1 MPQAVSAIG
10 WAAVGAFF
18 GATIGVGT
26 AAAAQPG
33 AGPGG
38 PIGPG
43 GGGAPP
49 AAGGRRDKKDGPA
62 EEAPKDK
69 EALRPI
75 EPVPATPRRLRRLEL
90 FDLNGYMRMRADY
103 FHRLGLGLVEPADL
117 GEGDRPQRFFDPPAE
132 SLETDEDGNIL
143 RNNDAS
149 CLNRLLNNGVSNSRA
164 FTRCNR
170 RQGTA
175 SANMRLRL
183 EPSLHITDTVHVHSQ
198 VDILD
203 NVVLGST
210 PDNLAGADPYAP
222 LDLYTRSQDPP
233 SSGET
238 STRDSVVVKRAWGD
252 IRFGWGL
259 QVQFGRMPWSW
270 GMGMVANGGNGYSK
284 LEKADI
290 IRQLDR
296 DHGDSV
302 DSLKLGFD
310 FGKDSRKTH
319 KVTFSWDWA
328 NSGPTT
334 AQLLG
339 PEYGVGGTVGQA
351 FSVERFDNVYQ
362 WALSIERRDD
372 PEMLKRKLSL
382 GNPVFN
388 WGLIGWLRYQDLDDA
403 YGTTYPDGISPLQTY
418 TNSLV
423 QRRALLITPDAWMR
437 VNWRTL
443 RVELE
448 ASASYG
454 RFSVRDFD
462 TELEDGQNSLNALGI
477 DDLTDKSLLNFGY
490 ALEFK
495 YGFFDDRF
503 HIGFD
508 QGFATGDTASQ
519 LDSDPASPI
528 NQNDNNRF
536 SQFRFNPAYNVD
548 LLLFR
553 EILGTVSNA
562 AYFKPWAAFYFFDHF
577 SARADVEYA
586 LAARRQSTL
595 GNRFSYGIEL
605 DGALRY
611 HDAREPI
618 FFQLQY
624 GVLFPLGAFN
634 RNLVN
639 GGREDARAVQTL
651 QGQLGIK
658 F

>member
-1 MPQAVSAIG
+1 MALPALG
-10 WAAVGAFF
+10 WA
-18 GATIGVGT
+18 GT

-38 PIGPG
+38 AIGPG
-43 GGGAPP
+43 GGGAP
-49 AAGGRRDKKDGPA
+49 GGPGARKEKKDGPA

-90 FDLNGYMRMRADY
+90 FDLNGYMRMRGDY
-103 FHRLGLGLVEPADL
+103 FHRLGLGLVEPVSLQD
-117 GEGDRPQRFFDPPAE
+117 GDRPQRFFDPPAE
-132 SLETDEDGNIL
+132 SLETDEDGNIIGT
-143 RNNDAS
+143 NDAS
-149 CLNRLLNNGVSNSRA
+149 CLNRLIDNGVSGSRA
-164 FTRCNR
+164 VTRCNR
-170 RQGTA
+170 RQGFA

-203 NVVLGST
+203 NVVMGST
-210 PDNLAGADPYAP
+210 PDSLLGEDPYAP

-233 SSGET
+233 SDG
-238 STRDSVVVKRAWGD
+238 RNGFKDSVVVKRAWGD

-259 QVQFGRMPWSW
+259 GIEFGRMPWSW
-270 GMGMVANGGNGYSK
+270 GMGVVANGGNGYSK

-290 IRQLDR
+290 IQQLDR

-302 DSLKLGFD
+302 DSVRLSYG
-310 FGKDSRKTH
+310 FGKDRRRTH
-319 KVTFSWDWA
+319 KLAVSWDWA
-328 NSGPTT
+328 NTGYTT

-339 PEYGVGGTVGQA
+339 PAYGEGGTIGQA
-351 FSVERFDNVYQ
+351 FSVEKFDNVYQ
-362 WALSIERRDD
+362 WSISLERRDD

-388 WGLIGWLRYQDLDDA
+388 WGVIGWLRYQDLDDA
-403 YGTTYPDGISPLQTY
+403 YGTDYNQDVSALQTY

-423 QRRALLITPDAWMR
+423 QRRALMVTPDAWMR

-448 ASASYG
+448 AAATYG
-454 RFSVRDFD
+454 RFNIRDFD
-462 TELEDGQNSLNALGI
+462 EDLDDGQNTLNALTAG
-477 DDLTDKSLLNFGY
+477 DLSRKSILNAGY

-508 QGFATGDTASQ
+508 QGFATGDTATP
-519 LDSDPASPI
+519 LGSDPASPI
-528 NQNDNNRF
+528 NQNDNGRF

-577 SARADVEYA
+577 SARADIEYGM
-586 LAARRQSTL
+586 AARRQSTL
-595 GNRFSYGIEL
+595 GNRWSYGIEL
-605 DGALRY
+605 DGAVRY

-634 RNLVN
+634 RNLSG

>member
-1 MPQAVSAIG
+1 MGLPLAVPVALSVALAG
-10 WAAVGAFF
+10 
-18 GATIGVGT
+18 GT
-26 AAAAQPG
+26 ARAAQPG
-33 AGPGG
+33 AAPGGPGG
-38 PIGPG
+38 PVGPG
-43 GGGAPP
+43 GAPGGP
-49 AAGGRRDKKDGPA
+49 AGRRDKKEGPA

-90 FDLNGYMRMRADY
+90 FDLNGYMRMRGDF
-103 FHRLGLGLVEPADL
+103 FHRLGLGLAEPASLED
-117 GEGDRPQRFFDPPAE
+117 GDRPQRFFDPPAE
-132 SLETDEDGNIL
+132 SLETDEDGNIIGT
-143 RNNDAS
+143 NDAS
-149 CLNRLLNNGVSNSRA
+149 CLNRLLDGGVSTQRA
-164 FTRCNR
+164 VTRCNR

-210 PDNLAGADPYAP
+210 PDSLLGTDPYAP

-233 SSGET
+233 VSGQT

-270 GMGMVANGGNGYSK
+270 GMGMVANGGNGYAK

-302 DSLKLGFD
+302 DSLRLSFD
-310 FGKDSRKTH
+310 FGKDRRKTH
-319 KVTFSWDWA
+319 KLSFSWDWA

-339 PEYGVGGTVGQA
+339 PAYGEGGTIGQA
-351 FSVERFDNVYQ
+351 FSVEKFDNVYQ
-362 WALSIERRDD
+362 WALSLERRDD

-382 GNPVFN
+382 GNPVLN
-388 WGLIGWLRYQDLDDA
+388 WGIISWLRYQDLDNA
-403 YGTTYPDGISPLQTY
+403 FGSGSVDGLSELQTY

-423 QRRALLITPDAWMR
+423 HRDALMVTPDVWMR

-448 ASASYG
+448 AAMTYG
-454 RFSVRDFD
+454 RFNLRDID
-462 TELEDGQNSLNALGI
+462 SELEDGQNSLNELTVA
-477 DDLTDKSLLNFGY
+477 DLDRKTILNAGY
-490 ALEFK
+490 GLEFK

-508 QGFATGDTASQ
+508 HGFATGDTAAPQ
-519 LDSDPASPI
+519 NSDPASPL
-528 NQNDNNRF
+528 NQDDGNTL

-562 AYFKPWAAFYFFDHF
+562 TYFKPWAAFYFFDNF
-577 SARADVEYA
+577 SARVDIEYA

-595 GNRFSYGIEL
+595 GNRWSYGIEL

-634 RNLVN
+634 RILAN
-639 GGREDARAVQTL
+639 GGREDARAIQTL
-651 QGQLGIK
+651 QAQIGIK

>member
-1 MPQAVSAIG
+1 M
-10 WAAVGAFF
+10 VGAL
-18 GATIGVGT
+18 GGVGT
-26 AAAAQPG
+26 VAAAQPG
-33 AGPGG
+33 AGGPGG

-43 GGGAPP
+43 GAPP
-49 AAGGRRDKKDGPA
+49 GGGGRKEKKEGPA

-75 EPVPATPRRLRRLEL
+75 EPVPATPRRLRRLQL
-90 FDLNGYMRMRADY
+90 FDLNGYMRMRGDY
-103 FHRLGLGLVEPADL
+103 FHRLGLGLVEPGSLED
-117 GEGDRPQRFFDPPAE
+117 GDRPQRFFDPPAE
-132 SLETDEDGNIL
+132 SQETDEDGNIIGT
-143 RNNDAS
+143 NDAS
-149 CLNRLLNNGVSNSRA
+149 CLNRLIDGGVSGARA
-164 FTRCNR
+164 VTRCNR
-170 RQGTA
+170 RQGFA

-183 EPSLHITDTVHVHSQ
+183 EPSLHITDTVHVHTQ

-210 PDNLAGADPYAP
+210 PDSLQGTDPYAP
-222 LDLYTRSQDPP
+222 LDLYTRSQDP
-233 SSGET
+233 SASGVT
-238 STRDSVVVKRAWGD
+238 GTKDSVVVKRAWGD

-259 QVQFGRMPWSW
+259 QVEFGRMPWSW

-284 LEKADI
+284 LAKDDI
-290 IRQLDR
+290 IQQLDR

-302 DSLKLGFD
+302 DSVRLGFD
-310 FGKDSRKTH
+310 FGKDRRKTH
-319 KVTFSWDWA
+319 KLRLSWDWA

-339 PEYGVGGTVGQA
+339 PEYASGGTLGQA
-351 FSVERFDNVYQ
+351 FSVEKFDDVHQ
-362 WALSIERRDD
+362 WSASIERRDE

-388 WGLIGWLRYQDLDDA
+388 YGLIGWLRYQDLDDA
-403 YGTTYPDGISPLQTY
+403 YGSASVEGVSDFQTY

-423 QRRALLITPDAWMR
+423 QRRALMVTPDAWMR

-448 ASASYG
+448 AAATYG
-454 RFSVRDFD
+454 RFNIRDFD
-462 TELEDGQNSLNALGI
+462 NDLEDGQNSLNDFTS
-477 DDLTDKSLLNFGY
+477 DDLNQKSILNFGY

-508 QGFATGDTASQ
+508 HGFATGDTASP
-519 LDSDPASPI
+519 LESDPASPL
-528 NQNDNNRF
+528 NQNDNSRF
-536 SQFRFNPAYNVD
+536 SQFRFNPAYNTD

-553 EILGTVSNA
+553 ELLGTVSNA

-577 SARADVEYA
+577 SARADIEYA
-586 LAARRQSTL
+586 MAVQRQSTL
-595 GNRFSYGIEL
+595 GNRFSYGVEL
-605 DGALRY
+605 DGAARY

-618 FFQLQY
+618 FFQIQY

-634 RNLVN
+634 RNLSN

-651 QGQLGIK
+651 QAQIGIK

>member
-1 MPQAVSAIG
+1 M
-10 WAAVGAFF
+10 VGAL
-18 GATIGVGT
+18 GGVGT
-26 AAAAQPG
+26 TAAAQPG
-33 AGPGG
+33 AGGPGG

-43 GGGAPP
+43 GAPP
-49 AAGGRRDKKDGPA
+49 GGGGRKEKKEGPA

-90 FDLNGYMRMRADY
+90 FDLNGYMRMRGDY
-103 FHRLGLGLVEPADL
+103 FHRLGLGLLEPATLED
-117 GEGDRPQRFFDPPAE
+117 GDRPQRFFDPPAE
-132 SLETDEDGNIL
+132 SQETDEDGNIIGT
-143 RNNDAS
+143 NDAS
-149 CLNRLLNNGVSNSRA
+149 CLNRLLDGGVSAARA
-164 FTRCNR
+164 VTRCNR
-170 RQGTA
+170 RQGFA

-183 EPSLHITDTVHVHSQ
+183 EPSLHITDTVHVHTQ

-210 PDNLAGADPYAP
+210 PDSLLGSDPYAP

-233 SSGET
+233 ASGVT
-238 STRDSVVVKRAWGD
+238 GTKDSVVVKRAWGD

-259 QVQFGRMPWSW
+259 QVEFGRMPWSW

-284 LEKADI
+284 LAKDDI
-290 IRQLDR
+290 IQQLDR

-302 DSLKLGFD
+302 DSVRLGFD
-310 FGKDSRKTH
+310 FGKDRRKTH
-319 KVTFSWDWA
+319 KLRLSWDWA

-339 PEYGVGGTVGQA
+339 PEYGEGGTIGQA
-351 FSVERFDNVYQ
+351 FSAEKFDNVYQ
-362 WALSIERRDD
+362 WAASIERRDE

-388 WGLIGWLRYQDLDDA
+388 YGVIGWLRYQDLDDA
-403 YGTTYPDGISPLQTY
+403 YGSASVEDVSDFQTY

-423 QRRALLITPDAWMR
+423 QRRALMVTPDAWMR

-448 ASASYG
+448 AAATFG
-454 RFSVRDFD
+454 RFQIRDFD
-462 TELEDGQNSLNALGI
+462 SDLDDGQNSLNELNSDG
-477 DDLTDKSLLNFGY
+477 LNRKSILNFGY

-508 QGFATGDTASQ
+508 HGFATGDTASP
-519 LDSDPASPI
+519 LDSDPASPL
-528 NQNDNNRF
+528 NQNDNSRF
-536 SQFRFNPAYNVD
+536 SQFRFNPAYNTD

-553 EILGTVSNA
+553 ELLGTVSNA

-577 SARADVEYA
+577 SARADIEYA
-586 LAARRQSTL
+586 MAVERQSTL
-595 GNRFSYGIEL
+595 GNRFSYGVEL
-605 DGALRY
+605 DGAARY

-618 FFQLQY
+618 FFQIQY

-634 RNLVN
+634 RNLAN

-651 QGQLGIK
+651 QAQVGIK

>member
-1 MPQAVSAIG
+1 M
-10 WAAVGAFF
+10 
-18 GATIGVGT
+18 
-26 AAAAQPG
+26 
-33 AGPGG
+33 GPGG
-38 PIGPG
+38 APPG
-43 GGGAPP
+43 GGG
-49 AAGGRRDKKDGPA
+49 RKEKKDGPA

-90 FDLNGYMRMRADY
+90 FDLNGYMRMRGDY
-103 FHRLGLGLVEPADL
+103 FHRLGLGLLEPGSL
-117 GEGDRPQRFFDPPAE
+117 QEGDRPQRFFDPPAE
-132 SLETDEDGNIL
+132 TLETDEDGNIDGV
-143 RNNDAS
+143 NDAS
-149 CLNRLLNNGVSNSRA
+149 CLNRLIDNGVSGSRA
-164 FTRCNR
+164 VTRCNR
-170 RQGTA
+170 RQGFA

-210 PDNLAGADPYAP
+210 PDSLLGADPYAP

-233 SSGET
+233 ASGVT
-238 STRDSVVVKRAWGD
+238 SAKDSVVVKRAWGD

-270 GMGMVANGGNGYSK
+270 GMGMVANGGNGYAK
-284 LEKADI
+284 LERADI
-290 IRQLDR
+290 IQQLDR

-302 DSLKLGFD
+302 DSLRLSYD
-310 FGKDSRKTH
+310 FGKDRRKTH
-319 KVTFSWDWA
+319 KLILSWDWA

-339 PEYGVGGTVGQA
+339 PTYGEDGTIGQA
-351 FSVERFDNVYQ
+351 FSVEKFDNVYQ
-362 WALSIERRDD
+362 WTLGIERRDE

-388 WGLIGWLRYQDLDDA
+388 WGLISWLRYQDLDDA
-403 YGTTYPDGISPLQTY
+403 FGTQIVQGPSGFQSY

-423 QRRALLITPDAWMR
+423 QRRALLITPDVWMR

-448 ASASYG
+448 ASGTIG
-454 RFSVRDFD
+454 RFSIRDFD
-462 TELEDGQNSLNALGI
+462 SELDDGQNSLNS
-477 DDLTDKSLLNFGY
+477 LTSDSLVDKSILNFGY

-503 HIGFD
+503 HIGLD
-508 QGFATGDTASQ
+508 QGFASGDPASP
-519 LDSDPASPI
+519 LGSDPASPL

-536 SQFRFNPAYNVD
+536 TQFRFNPAYNVD

-562 AYFKPWAAFYFFDHF
+562 AYFKPWAAFYFFDNF
-577 SARADVEYA
+577 SARADIQYA
-586 LAARRQSTL
+586 LAASRQSTL
-595 GNRFSYGIEL
+595 GNRFSYGIEM
-605 DGALRY
+605 DAAARY

-634 RNLVN
+634 RNLAQ

-651 QGQLGIK
+651 QAQIGIK